1 MWVRQRRIFVFLRET
16 ETYCVLDVGE
26 TETYRVR
33 CGCDRDVLSLV
44 WVKRQRRIMLGVGE
58 ESENKKD
65 CVILDTELTIL
76 LCRVG
81 AG

>member
-1 MWVRQRRIFVFLRET
+1 
-16 ETYCVLDVGE
+16 
-26 TETYRVR
+26 
-33 CGCDRDVLSLV
+33 
-44 WVKRQRRIMLGVGE
+44 LGVGE